1 MRIRSEYKL
10 RSIAGE
16 TIIVKQGTNEVDL
29 TKVISLNSSASIIY
43 QELADKDFSK
53 EDIIEIILDK
63 YDTDR
68 ETAEKGA
75 QAWIDSMKEC
85 NLIEE

>member
-10 RSIAGE
+10 RNIAGE
-16 TIIVKQGTNEVDL
+16 TIIVKQGTTDIDL
-29 TKVISLNSSASIIY
+29 TKVISLNSSAYIIY
-43 QELADKDFSK
+43 KEVAGNDFCL
-53 EDIIEIILDK
+53 EDIIEILENNYEIDR
-63 YDTDR
+63 DT
-68 ETAEKGA
+68 AAKGA